1 MSQDVGQLL
10 LKALNGLSPEE
21 QGELLGQLISRSVPV
36 PWASTPVGL
45 GVPIDGADSVAVA
58 SLLGVAQAL
67 RAPRRS
73 GRAAVAELKVLPV
86 RLPVADYERL
96 REWSKSHDFS
106 MAVIIR
112 TLVERF
118 LDAQE
123 ARPAPAPSPPPVN

>member
-1 MSQDVGQLL
+1 MSQDLGQLL
-10 LKALNGLSPEE
+10 LKALNGLSTEE
-21 QGELLGQLISRSVPV
+21 QGELLAQLVSRSAPM
-36 PWASTPVGL
+36 PWAGASVGMD
-45 GVPIDGADSVAVA
+45 VPIDGNDPAAVA
-58 SLLGVAQAL
+58 SLLGVAQVL

-73 GRAAVAELKVLPV
+73 GQTAVSEPELKVLPV

-123 ARPAPAPSPPPVN
+123 AKSPPRPVD